1 MKRMNAN
8 VKFKKENEVVRS
20 MVKCTKKYSE
30 ATFIIYS
37 INNHLFNVENSKLN
51 YFKNFETRKFE
62 CIMRLPKYCN
72 FSFFLYS

>member
-8 VKFKKENEVVRS
+8 VKFKKENEVVTS

-51 YFKNFETRKFE
+51 YFKN
-62 CIMRLPKYCN
+62 
-72 FSFFLYS
+72 LYSLFDSRNSVKLFLNGIIRSRC